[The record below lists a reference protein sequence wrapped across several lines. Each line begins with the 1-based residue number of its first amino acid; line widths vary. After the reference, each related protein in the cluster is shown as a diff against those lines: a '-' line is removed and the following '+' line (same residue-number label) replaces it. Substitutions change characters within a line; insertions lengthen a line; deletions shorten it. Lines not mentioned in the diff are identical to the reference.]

1 MVMNNSDLPDL
12 VLVGYTD
19 PTFTVQHVPI
29 LKNGTKYIAETVT
42 PLNWQNRPVPL
53 NRKISRFIIL
63 RDPYQRWLTAITEDI
78 LTYINSREDVNE
90 RVFLENLFSKNDIN
104 WFLDFL
110 IDRNILYFDT
120 HAQLQCK
127 QIEVLLHRISMDKLT
142 FIKMTDKLGQVINT
156 WLHGE
161 GVRNNF
167 NNGKINARDKNND
180 IIYKKIDAYFLD
192 GKNLK
197 KKEKVLEYLKPDYEL
212 INSVRFI
219 NPT

>member
-1 MVMNNSDLPDL
+1 
-12 VLVGYTD
+12 
-19 PTFTVQHVPI
+19 
-29 LKNGTKYIAETVT
+29 
-42 PLNWQNRPVPL
+42 
-53 NRKISRFIIL
+53 
-63 RDPYQRWLTAITEDI
+63 
-78 LTYINSREDVNE
+78 
-90 RVFLENLFSKNDIN
+90 
-104 WFLDFL
+104 
-110 IDRNILYFDT
+110 
-120 HAQLQCK
+120 
-127 QIEVLLHRISMDKLT
+127 
-142 FIKMTDKLGQVINT
+142 MTDKLGQVINT